1 MPIRFP
7 EYILVTFV
15 FSKILNDYLKGGD
28 DMKSRL
34 LLFSIITFSGVC
46 LSCCSSVYYSTMEKM
61 GVHKRDI
68 LVDRVEK
75 AKESEVEAKKEFA
88 SALERFSSV
97 VNFSGGDLE
106 SKYNELKD
114 ELDDLEAR
122 AQEVHDRIN
131 AVDDVAQALFDEWK
145 EELDQ
150 YHNQRLRQASARK
163 LRETK
168 RRYNQ
173 LIRAMRRAEAK
184 IDPVLVPLRDEVL
197 FLKHNLNARAIASLK
212 GELTKIQM
220 DVSDLLR
227 EMERAIREAD
237 SFIKTLQNQKE

>member
-1 MPIRFP
+1 
-7 EYILVTFV
+7 
-15 FSKILNDYLKGGD
+15 
-28 DMKSRL
+28 MKRRL
-34 LLFSIITFSGVC
+34 LCLFSIIIFC
-46 LSCCSSVYYSTMEKM
+46 EIFLSSCSSVYYSTMEKI

-75 AKESEVEAKKEFA
+75 AKNSQEEAKKEFA

-97 VNFSGGDLE
+97 VNFNGGDLE
-106 SKYNELKD
+106 AKYNELRD

-122 AQEVHDRIN
+122 AQEVHDRIE
-131 AVDDVAQALFDEWK
+131 AVEDVAQALFDEW
-145 EELDQ
+145 EDELAQ

-173 LIRAMRRAEAK
+173 LIRAMKRAEAK

-212 GELTKIQM
+212 GELTRIQT
-220 DVSDLLR
+220 DVSALVKD
-227 EMERAIREAD
+227 MERAIEEAD
-237 SFIKTLQNQKE
+237 SFIKTLQD

>member
-1 MPIRFP
+1 
-7 EYILVTFV
+7 
-15 FSKILNDYLKGGD
+15 
-28 DMKSRL
+28 MKSRL
-34 LLFSIITFSGVC
+34 LYLFSIIIFCEIS

-75 AKESEVEAKKEFA
+75 AKNSQEEAKKEFA

-97 VNFSGGDLE
+97 VNFNGGDLE
-106 SKYNELKD
+106 TKYNELKD

-122 AQEVHDRIN
+122 AQEVHDRIE
-131 AVDDVAQALFDEWK
+131 AVEDVAQALFDEWE

-150 YHNQRLRQASARK
+150 YHSQRLRQASARK

-173 LIRAMRRAEAK
+173 LIRAMKRAEAK

-212 GELTKIQM
+212 GELARIQV
-220 DVSDLLR
+220 DVTELLR
-227 EMERAIREAD
+227 DMERSIREAD
-237 SFIKTLQNQKE
+237 SFIQTLQNQKE